1 MATRFYERH
10 FQKSNNPQGFTFN
23 ELHEKLDKAN
33 KENLSLKTR
42 IYLLEEDQGLL
53 GKEDE
58 ENVYRIN
65 IDLKVR
71 TQELLQELSEKD
83 DVLKQALGT
92 IHILRKHLYSTKL
105 NRNVWFLPTVHCS
118 GAKLFNMLPLQM
130 RETKNPNTFKRLDMK
145 KHPFI
150 SINFFIAVL

>member
-92 IHILRKHLYSTKL
+92 IHILRKHFYSTKL
-105 NRNVWFLPTVHCS
+105 NLKTNFLQ
-118 GAKLFNMLPLQM
+118 KLFFSSNQ
-130 RETKNPNTFKRLDMK
+130 K
-145 KHPFI
+145 
-150 SINFFIAVL
+150 NFFFNITF

>member
-92 IHILRKHLYSTKL
+92 IHILRKHLYSTK
-105 NRNVWFLPTVHCS
+105 RNLV
-118 GAKLFNMLPLQM
+118 
-130 RETKNPNTFKRLDMK
+130 TK
-145 KHPFI
+145 
-150 SINFFIAVL
+150 FFIKTGFFRQNKRTSFSTLHIDEIFML

>member
-105 NRNVWFLPTVHCS
+105 NRNVWFLPTVEQSFLTCYH
-118 GAKLFNMLPLQM
+118 FNLKI
-130 RETKNPNTFKRLDMK
+130 EIFCYN
-145 KHPFI
+145 I
-150 SINFFIAVL
+150 

>member
-92 IHILRKHLYSTKL
+92 IHILRKHFYSTKL
-105 NRNVWFLPTVHCS
+105 NRNVWFLPTVEKSCLTCYH
-118 GAKLFNMLPLQM
+118 
-130 RETKNPNTFKRLDMK
+130 FK
-145 KHPFI
+145 
-150 SINFFIAVL
+150 

>member
-83 DVLKQALGT
+83 DVLKQALGA
-92 IHILRKHLYSTKL
+92 IHILRKHLYRTKL
-105 NRNVWFLPTVHCS
+105 NVWVLPTVEQSFLTCYH
-118 GAKLFNMLPLQM
+118 
-130 RETKNPNTFKRLDMK
+130 FK
-145 KHPFI
+145 
-150 SINFFIAVL
+150 

>member
-1 MATRFYERH
+1 MATRFFERI
-10 FQKSNNPQGFTFN
+10 KKNNPQGFTFN

-33 KENLSLKTR
+33 KEIFNLKTR

-71 TQELLQELSEKD
+71 TQELMQELSEKD
-83 DVLKQALGT
+83 DVLKVT
-92 IHILRKHLYSTKL
+92 
-105 NRNVWFLPTVHCS
+105 
-118 GAKLFNMLPLQM
+118 
-130 RETKNPNTFKRLDMK
+130 
-145 KHPFI
+145 
-150 SINFFIAVL
+150 

>member
-105 NRNVWFLPTVHCS
+105 NRNVWVLPTVHS
-118 GAKLFNMLPLQM
+118 DAL
-130 RETKNPNTFKRLDMK
+130 
-145 KHPFI
+145 
-150 SINFFIAVL
+150 

>member
-1 MATRFYERH
+1 MNCHVILHSRIIVKSVDYIFLTGCNVYERH

-105 NRNVWFLPTVHCS
+105 NRNVWVLPTVEQSFLTCYH
-118 GAKLFNMLPLQM
+118 
-130 RETKNPNTFKRLDMK
+130 FK
-145 KHPFI
+145 
-150 SINFFIAVL
+150 